1 MPNITAAA
9 DIAGIGA
16 IKRSIRNISKVLG
29 NYGHATFEVNH
40 SKIQQSN
47 VLSANHYRASFLS
60 AFVLLK

>member
-16 IKRSIRNISKVLG
+16 IKRSIG
-29 NYGHATFEVNH
+29 NYGHATFKINH